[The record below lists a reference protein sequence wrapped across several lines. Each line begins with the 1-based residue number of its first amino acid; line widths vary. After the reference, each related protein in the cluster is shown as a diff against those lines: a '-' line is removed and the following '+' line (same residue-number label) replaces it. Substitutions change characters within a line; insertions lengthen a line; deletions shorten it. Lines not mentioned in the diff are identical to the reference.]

1 LNISCLPIAAMLI
14 LCRQSER
21 YKNIMFPRF
30 FSEILSGVPE
40 VRRQKKRKKA
50 MKPMGAITALALF
63 ALALFG
69 SGAFLHGAKTTP
81 AAEKELHKPLSS
93 VRRTKNKPAAAVP
106 PKSALGTISENSLAF
121 PLMLAGGTG
130 LLAAALAGLG
140 FCRSL
145 SKSPRSSS
153 ISDPSSALTPA
164 SSQTPARFAGR
175 MREAERLA
183 HAKQREDFEAQQAAL
198 QAELSE
204 ARQRKAETEALRDQ
218 VSRQFQEF
226 FRTLPVPC
234 FCFAANGQII
244 RWNAACETL
253 YGIPA
258 AAALDSTLWD
268 TIVPDSEREEAE
280 ANISRVL
287 AGTSLLGTER
297 WDRLAGGVLTR
308 LRCSMVPLRDAEG
321 QIIGGLSA
329 GVDITDYA
337 GQAEQIAV
345 LTAALEAAQARIIP
359 TKPIFAPDTG
369 PEIAGHP
376 AFRARL
382 AEEVERAARYHAPLS
397 LVVLDLDGFTARNQT
412 LGFEAGDLAL
422 QSAVAVIKS
431 KMRTVDVIAR
441 LGADDYAVILPETGE
456 AGARIASERLRAGLA
471 EAGGQNSQTACF
483 GVVQL
488 SPDIS
493 GPEELV
499 CRALAALTCAQSCGA
514 NTVVHYQD
522 MPQKAHKPEAR

>member
-1 LNISCLPIAAMLI
+1 
-14 LCRQSER
+14 
-21 YKNIMFPRF
+21 MFPRF
-30 FSEILSGVPE
+30 FAEILSSVPE
-40 VRRQKKRKKA
+40 IRRQKKRKKA
-50 MKPMGAITALALF
+50 MKPLGAIAALALF

-69 SGAFLHGAKTTP
+69 SGAFLHESNLHGAKTT
-81 AAEKELHKPLSS
+81 AATGKELNKSLSS
-93 VRRTKNKPAAAVP
+93 VRRTKSKTAVTAP
-106 PKSALGTISENSLAF
+106 GTSPENSLAF

-130 LLAAALAGLG
+130 LLASALAGLG
-140 FCRSL
+140 L
-145 SKSPRSSS
+145 SHLLTKSSRFS
-153 ISDPSSALTPA
+153 ISQSSSALNPA
-164 SSQTPARFAGR
+164 SPQTPARFAGR

-183 HAKQREDFEAQQAAL
+183 HTKQQEDFEAQQAAL
-198 QAELSE
+198 QAELLE

-234 FCFAANGQII
+234 FCFAANGKII

-258 AAALDSTLWD
+258 AAALESTLWD

-280 ANISRVL
+280 TNISRVL
-287 AGTSLLGTER
+287 AGTSLLGAER
-297 WDRLAGGVLTR
+297 WDRLAGGILTQ

-337 GQAEQIAV
+337 RQEEQIAV
-345 LTAALEAAQARIIP
+345 LTAALEAAQAEIISAKP
-359 TKPIFAPDTG
+359 TFTPDTG

-376 AFRARL
+376 AFRTRL

-397 LVVLDLDGFTARNQT
+397 LIVLDLDGFTARNQT

-422 QSAVAVIKS
+422 QSVVAVIKS

-456 AGARIASERLRAGLA
+456 AGARIAAERLRAGLA
-471 EAGGQNSQTACF
+471 EAGGQTPQTACF

-493 GPEELV
+493 GVEEFV
-499 CRALAALTCAQSCGA
+499 CRALAALACAQSCGA

-522 MPQKAHKPEAR
+522 MPQKARKQKAR

>member
-1 LNISCLPIAAMLI
+1 
-14 LCRQSER
+14 
-21 YKNIMFPRF
+21 
-30 FSEILSGVPE
+30 
-40 VRRQKKRKKA
+40 
-50 MKPMGAITALALF
+50 MKPLGAIAALALF

-69 SGAFLHGAKTTP
+69 SGAFLHESNLQGSKTTP
-81 AAEKELHKPLSS
+81 VAGKELNKPLSS
-93 VRRTKNKPAAAVP
+93 ARRAKNKPALGAVP
-106 PKSALGTISENSLAF
+106 AAAPGTRPENSLAF

-130 LLAAALAGLG
+130 LLVATLAGLG
-140 FCRSL
+140 LSRSL
-145 SKSPRSSS
+145 SAAPRFSAALRSAASPS
-153 ISDPSSALTPA
+153 SSALPQG
-164 SSQTPARFAGR
+164 SSPQTPARFAGR

-183 HAKQREDFEAQQAAL
+183 HAKQQQDFQAQQAAL

-204 ARQRKAETEALRDQ
+204 AKQRKAETEALRDQ

-234 FCFAANGQII
+234 FCFAANGKII

-287 AGTSLLGTER
+287 AGHSLLGTER
-297 WDRLAGGVLTR
+297 WDRLAGDRLTR

-337 GQAEQIAV
+337 RQEEQIAA
-345 LTAALEAAQARIIP
+345 LTASLEAAQAKIISA
-359 TKPIFAPDTG
+359 KPVFTPDAD

-397 LVVLDLDGFTARNQT
+397 LMVLDLDGFTARNQT
-412 LGFEAGDLAL
+412 LGFEAGDAAL

-431 KMRTVDVIAR
+431 KMRTVDVIVR
-441 LGADDYAVILPETGE
+441 LGADEYAVILPETGE
-456 AGARIASERLRAGLA
+456 AGARIAAERLRAGLA
-471 EAGGQNSQTACF
+471 DAGGQSPQTACF
-483 GVVQL
+483 GAVQL
-488 SPDIS
+488 SPEVS
-493 GPEELV
+493 GAEELV
-499 CRALAALTCAQSCGA
+499 CRALAALACARSCGA

-522 MPQKAHKPEAR
+522 MPQKARKLKAR